1 MSKKTMSKKTMS
13 KRTTSKRTAS
23 KKTKAHKKAK
33 HHPSSQ
39 QSSNQLSQQDVE
51 QVAPYALTPEQG
63 ATLFDDAR
71 SRLVEVFHALDIHP
85 DAQARLMQPSLSLQV
100 SVPVR
105 MDDGSLNAFP
115 AWRVQYDTSLGPA
128 KGGVRFHPDVN
139 QHEVTTLS
147 FWMAVKCAVV
157 GLPYGGGKGGV
168 QVDAKALSSLE
179 RERLA
184 RGYIRAIADVMG
196 PDRDIPAPDVNTDAT
211 VMGWMIDEYEHIVR
225 AKAPA
230 AITGKP
236 LPLGGSPG
244 RVAATGR
251 GALTVL
257 DLWAQR
263 EERTPEETTVA
274 VQGFGNAAYHFARL
288 ASARGYRIVAVS
300 DSSGA
305 LYSAD
310 GLDIEKVK
318 ADKDQHGKLA
328 NSHEGKPLTGEELL
342 ALEVDVLALAA
353 LENQIHIDNVD
364 NVQAGAI
371 LEIANGPLTSSADEA
386 LAKREVPV
394 LPDVL
399 ANTGGV
405 IVSYF
410 EWLQNRAGEKWAE
423 EHVNERLDAMLKEEA
438 EKVLTRADA
447 EGITYRQAAY
457 RQGIERI
464 AEAIMARGNCQDGR

>member
-1 MSKKTMSKKTMS
+1 MGNAKTNKATSDKQKANTTPRQVPQRQAEKTAP
-13 KRTTSKRTAS
+13 RT
-23 KKTKAHKKAK
+23 
-33 HHPSSQ
+33 
-39 QSSNQLSQQDVE
+39 
-51 QVAPYALTPEQG
+51 LTPEVG
-63 ATLFDDAR
+63 AALFEDAR
-71 SRLVEVFHALDIHP
+71 SRLEDVFKALDIHA

-100 SVPVR
+100 SIPVR
-105 MDDGSLNAFP
+105 MDDGRLKAFP
-115 AWRVQYDTSLGPA
+115 AWRVHYDTSLGPA

-184 RGYIRAIADVMG
+184 RGYIRAIADIMG

-225 AKAPA
+225 AKMPA

-251 GALTVL
+251 GALKVL
-257 DLWAQR
+257 DLWAER
-263 EERTPEETTVA
+263 AERTPEETTVA
-274 VQGFGNAAYHFARL
+274 VQGFGNAAYHFATL
-288 ASARGYRIVAVS
+288 ASERGYRIVAVS

-305 LYSAD
+305 CYHAE
-310 GLDIEKVK
+310 GLDIDAVKKAKSKSGKVTDSQAGK
-318 ADKDQHGKLA
+318 AISGDA
-328 NSHEGKPLTGEELL
+328 LL

-353 LENQIHIDNVD
+353 LENQIHSDNVD
-364 NVQAGAI
+364 DVKAGAI
-371 LEIANGPLTSSADEA
+371 LEIANGPLTSDADQV
-386 LAKREVPV
+386 LAKRDVPV

-410 EWLQNRAGEKWAE
+410 EWLQNRAGEKWREAQ
-423 EHVNERLDAMLKEEA
+423 VNERLDALLSEEA
-438 EKVLTRADA
+438 GKVLALA
-447 EGITYRQAAY
+447 EKSNITYRQAAY

-464 AEAIMARGNCQDGR
+464 AAAIMARGNCQDCR

>member
-1 MSKKTMSKKTMS
+1 MGSRKSKKK
-13 KRTTSKRTAS
+13 TSKT
-23 KKTKAHKKAK
+23 HK
-33 HHPSSQ
+33 SSAITSANHAPQ
-39 QSSNQLSQQDVE
+39 Q
-51 QVAPYALTPEQG
+51 LTPETG
-63 ATLFDDAR
+63 AALFEDAR
-71 SRLVEVFHALDIHP
+71 SRLETVFKALEIHP

-105 MDDGSLNAFP
+105 MDDGSLKAFP

-184 RGYIRAIADVMG
+184 RGYIRAIADIMG

-211 VMGWMIDEYEHIVR
+211 VMGWMIDEYEQIRR
-225 AKAPA
+225 AQAPA

-236 LPLGGSPG
+236 LSLGGSPG
-244 RVAATGR
+244 RVEATGR

-257 DLWAQR
+257 DLWAER
-263 EERTPEETTVA
+263 EERTPEETTLA
-274 VQGFGNAAYHFARL
+274 VQGFGNAAFHFARL
-288 ASARGYRIVAVS
+288 ASQRGYKVVAVS

-305 LYSAD
+305 IYHAD
-310 GLDIEKVK
+310 GLDIDAAKE
-318 ADKDQHGKLA
+318 DKQQHGKL
-328 NSHEGKPLTGEELL
+328 SKSQQGKAMSGDELL
-342 ALEVDVLALAA
+342 GLEVDVLVLAA
-353 LENQIHIDNVD
+353 LENQLHRDNVD
-364 NVQAGAI
+364 EVKAGAV
-371 LEIANGPLTSSADEA
+371 LEIANGPLTSEADTA
-386 LAKREVPV
+386 LEKRDIPV

-410 EWLQNRAGEKWAE
+410 EWLQNRAGEKWHE
-423 EHVNERLDAMLKEEA
+423 SEVNQRLDDRLGDEAKRVLLRA
-438 EKVLTRADA
+438 EKEQV
-447 EGITYRQAAY
+447 TYRQAAY

-464 AEAIMARGNCQDGR
+464 AEAIMARGNGQDCR

>member
-1 MSKKTMSKKTMS
+1 MGSTKSKKH
-13 KRTTSKRTAS
+13 
-23 KKTKAHKKAK
+23 KTKAKKSSAK
-33 HHPSSQ
+33 TSPTNAPQ
-39 QSSNQLSQQDVE
+39 Q
-51 QVAPYALTPEQG
+51 LTPETG
-63 ATLFDDAR
+63 AALFEDAR
-71 SRLVEVFHALDIHP
+71 SRLEEVFKALDIHP

-105 MDDGSLNAFP
+105 MDDGSLKAFP

-184 RGYIRAIADVMG
+184 RGYIRAIADIMG

-211 VMGWMIDEYEHIVR
+211 VMGWMIDEYEHILR
-225 AKAPA
+225 AQAPA

-236 LPLGGSPG
+236 LSLGGSPG
-244 RVAATGR
+244 RVEATGR

-257 DLWAQR
+257 DLWAER
-263 EERTPEETTVA
+263 EERKPEETTLA

-288 ASARGYRIVAVS
+288 ASQRGYRVVAVS

-305 LYSAD
+305 IYNAD
-310 GLDIEKVK
+310 GIDVDAAKK
-318 ADKDQHGKLA
+318 DKTQQGKLA
-328 NSHEGKPLTGEELL
+328 KSHQGKALSGDDLL
-342 ALEVDVLALAA
+342 ALQVDVLVLAA
-353 LENQIHIDNVD
+353 LENQLHSGNVGD
-364 NVQAGAI
+364 VKAGAV
-371 LEIANGPLTSSADEA
+371 LEIANGPLTSDADAA
-386 LAKREVPV
+386 LEKRGVPV

-410 EWLQNRAGEKWAE
+410 EWLQNRSGEKWQEEEVNQRLKRRLSDEAKRVLVRAE
-423 EHVNERLDAMLKEEA
+423 EER
-438 EKVLTRADA
+438 V
-447 EGITYRQAAY
+447 TYRQAAY

-464 AEAIMARGNCQDGR
+464 AEAIMARGNCQDCR

>member
-1 MSKKTMSKKTMS
+1 MGSTKSKKKNSQAKKS
-13 KRTTSKRTAS
+13 SAKTSATNA
-23 KKTKAHKKAK
+23 
-33 HHPSSQ
+33 PQ
-39 QSSNQLSQQDVE
+39 Q
-51 QVAPYALTPEQG
+51 LTPETG
-63 ATLFDDAR
+63 AALFEDAR
-71 SRLVEVFHALDIHP
+71 SRLEAVFKALDIHP

-105 MDDGSLNAFP
+105 MDDGSLKAFP

-184 RGYIRAIADVMG
+184 RGYIRAIADIMG

-211 VMGWMIDEYEHIVR
+211 VMGWMIDEYEHILR
-225 AKAPA
+225 AQAPA

-236 LPLGGSPG
+236 LSLGGSPG
-244 RVAATGR
+244 RVEATGR

-257 DLWAQR
+257 DLWAER
-263 EERTPEETTVA
+263 EERKPKETTLA

-288 ASARGYRIVAVS
+288 ASQRGYRVVAIS

-305 LYSAD
+305 IYSAD
-310 GLDIEKVK
+310 GIDVDAAKK
-318 ADKDQHGKLA
+318 DKTQQGKLA
-328 NSHEGKPLTGEELL
+328 KSQQGKALSGDDLL
-342 ALEVDVLALAA
+342 ALDVDVLVLAA
-353 LENQIHIDNVD
+353 LENQLHRDNVD
-364 NVQAGAI
+364 SVNAGAV
-371 LEIANGPLTSSADEA
+371 LEIANGPLTSDADDA
-386 LAKREVPV
+386 LEKRGVPV

-410 EWLQNRAGEKWAE
+410 EWLQNRAGEKWQEEEVNQRLDRRLSDEAKRVLVRAE
-423 EHVNERLDAMLKEEA
+423 EER
-438 EKVLTRADA
+438 V
-447 EGITYRQAAY
+447 TYRQAAY

-464 AEAIMARGNCQDGR
+464 AEAIMARGNCQDCR

>member
-1 MSKKTMSKKTMS
+1 MANRKK
-13 KRTTSKRTAS
+13 TTSKKPKKPAKQKTTQKQAEKTA
-23 KKTKAHKKAK
+23 
-33 HHPSSQ
+33 PQ
-39 QSSNQLSQQDVE
+39 
-51 QVAPYALTPEQG
+51 ALTPENG
-63 ATLFDDAR
+63 ATLFEDAR
-71 SRLVEVFHALDIHP
+71 SRLEDVFKALDIHS
-85 DAQARLMQPSLSLQV
+85 DAQARLMQPSRSLQV
-100 SVPVR
+100 SIPVR
-105 MDDGSLNAFP
+105 MDDGSLKAFP

-168 QVDAKALSSLE
+168 QVDAKELSSLE

-184 RGYIRAIADVMG
+184 RGYIRAIADIMG

-225 AKAPA
+225 AKVPA

-251 GALTVL
+251 GALKVL
-257 DLWAQR
+257 ELWAER
-263 EERTPEETTVA
+263 EERKPEETTVA

-288 ASARGYRIVAVS
+288 ASERGYRIVAVS

-305 LYSAD
+305 RYSAD
-310 GLDIEKVK
+310 GLDIDKVK
-318 ADKDQHGKLA
+318 EDKTKLGKLVD
-328 NSHEGKPLTGEELL
+328 SSIGKSLKSEELL

-353 LENQIHIDNVD
+353 LENQIHCDNVD

-371 LEIANGPLTSSADEA
+371 LEIANGPLSSDADEA

-410 EWLQNRAGEKWAE
+410 EWLQNRAGEKWKE
-423 EHVNERLDAMLKEEA
+423 DQVNERLDALLNEEA
-438 EKVLTRADA
+438 SKVLTRADE

-464 AEAIMARGNCQDGR
+464 AEAIMARGNCQDCR

>member
-1 MSKKTMSKKTMS
+1 MGNKKQK
-13 KRTTSKRTAS
+13 A
-23 KKTKAHKKAK
+23 KTKKSH
-33 HHPSSQ
+33 
-39 QSSNQLSQQDVE
+39 NQKQ
-51 QVAPYALTPEQG
+51 APQKQAEKTAPQALTPEVG
-63 ATLFDDAR
+63 AALFEDAR
-71 SRLVEVFHALDIHP
+71 SRLVDVFKALDIHP

-100 SVPVR
+100 SIPVR
-105 MDDGSLNAFP
+105 MDDGSLKAFP

-184 RGYIRAIADVMG
+184 RGYIRAIADIMG

-225 AKAPA
+225 AQAPA

-236 LPLGGSPG
+236 IPLGGSPG

-251 GALTVL
+251 GALKVL
-257 DLWAQR
+257 NLWAER
-263 EERTPEETTVA
+263 EERKPEETTVA

-288 ASARGYRIVAVS
+288 ASEHGYRMVAVS

-305 LYSAD
+305 IYNAD
-310 GLDIEKVK
+310 GLDIEKAK
-318 ADKDQHGKLA
+318 EEKIKHGTLA
-328 NSHEGKPLTGEELL
+328 NSNTGKPLKSEELL
-342 ALEVDVLALAA
+342 TLEVDVLALAA
-353 LENQIHIDNVD
+353 LENQIHCDNV
-364 NVQAGAI
+364 NEVKAGAI
-371 LEIANGPLTSSADEA
+371 LEIANGPLTSDADQS
-386 LAKREVPV
+386 LAKRDVPV

-399 ANTGGV
+399 VNTGGV

-410 EWLQNRAGEKWAE
+410 EWLQNRAGERWSE
-423 EHVNERLDAMLKEEA
+423 TQVNERLEAMLDEEA
-438 EKVLTRADA
+438 NRVLKCA
-447 EGITYRQAAY
+447 ETDNVTYRQAAY

-464 AEAIMARGNCQDGR
+464 AEAIMARGNCHDCR

>member
-1 MSKKTMSKKTMS
+1 MGSRKSKKK
-13 KRTTSKRTAS
+13 TSKT
-23 KKTKAHKKAK
+23 HK
-33 HHPSSQ
+33 SSAITSANHAPQ
-39 QSSNQLSQQDVE
+39 Q
-51 QVAPYALTPEQG
+51 LTPETG
-63 ATLFDDAR
+63 AALFEDAR
-71 SRLVEVFHALDIHP
+71 SRLETVFKALEIHP

-105 MDDGSLNAFP
+105 MDDGSLKAFP

-184 RGYIRAIADVMG
+184 RGYIRAIADIMG

-211 VMGWMIDEYEHIVR
+211 VMGWMIDEYEQIRR
-225 AKAPA
+225 AQAPA

-236 LPLGGSPG
+236 LSLGGSPG
-244 RVAATGR
+244 RVEATGR

-257 DLWAQR
+257 DLWAER
-263 EERTPEETTVA
+263 EERTPEETTLA
-274 VQGFGNAAYHFARL
+274 VQGFGNAAFHFARL
-288 ASARGYRIVAVS
+288 ASQRGYKVVAVS

-305 LYSAD
+305 IYHAD
-310 GLDIEKVK
+310 GLDIDAAKE
-318 ADKDQHGKLA
+318 DKQQHGKL
-328 NSHEGKPLTGEELL
+328 SKSQQGKAMSGDELL
-342 ALEVDVLALAA
+342 GLEVDVLVLAA
-353 LENQIHIDNVD
+353 LENQLHRDNVD
-364 NVQAGAI
+364 EVKAGAV
-371 LEIANGPLTSSADEA
+371 LEIANGPLTSEADTA
-386 LAKREVPV
+386 LEKRDIPV

-410 EWLQNRAGEKWAE
+410 EWLQNRAGEKWYE
-423 EHVNERLDAMLKEEA
+423 SEVNQRLDDRLGDEAKRVLLRA
-438 EKVLTRADA
+438 EKEQV
-447 EGITYRQAAY
+447 TYRQAAY

-464 AEAIMARGNCQDGR
+464 AEAIMARGNCQDCR

>member
-1 MSKKTMSKKTMS
+1 MGN
-13 KRTTSKRTAS
+13 A
-23 KKTKAHKKAK
+23 KTKKATSDKKKANTT
-33 HHPSSQ
+33 PR
-39 QSSNQLSQQDVE
+39 
-51 QVAPYALTPEQG
+51 QVPQRQAEKTAPRTLTPEVG
-63 ATLFDDAR
+63 AALFEDAR
-71 SRLVEVFHALDIHP
+71 SRLEDVFKALDIHA

-100 SVPVR
+100 SIPVR
-105 MDDGSLNAFP
+105 MDDGRLKSFP
-115 AWRVQYDTSLGPA
+115 AWRVHYDTSLGPA

-184 RGYIRAIADVMG
+184 RGYIRAIADIMG
-196 PDRDIPAPDVNTDAT
+196 PDRDIPAPDVNTDAM

-225 AKAPA
+225 AKMPA

-251 GALTVL
+251 GALKVL
-257 DLWAQR
+257 DLWAER
-263 EERTPEETTVA
+263 AERTPEETTVA
-274 VQGFGNAAYHFARL
+274 VQGFGNAAYHFATL
-288 ASARGYRIVAVS
+288 ASERGYRIVAVS

-305 LYSAD
+305 CYNAE
-310 GLDIEKVK
+310 GLDIDAVKKAKSKSGKVTDSQAGK
-318 ADKDQHGKLA
+318 AISGDA
-328 NSHEGKPLTGEELL
+328 LL

-353 LENQIHIDNVD
+353 LENQIHSDNVD
-364 NVQAGAI
+364 DVKAGAI
-371 LEIANGPLTSSADEA
+371 LEIANGPLTSDADQV
-386 LAKREVPV
+386 LAKRDVPV

-410 EWLQNRAGEKWAE
+410 EWLQNRAGEKWREAQ
-423 EHVNERLDAMLKEEA
+423 VNERLDALLSEEA
-438 EKVLTRADA
+438 GKVLALA
-447 EGITYRQAAY
+447 EKSNITYRQAAY

-464 AEAIMARGNCQDGR
+464 AAAIMARGNCQDCR

>member
-1 MSKKTMSKKTMS
+1 MGSRKSKKK
-13 KRTTSKRTAS
+13 TSKT
-23 KKTKAHKKAK
+23 HK
-33 HHPSSQ
+33 SSAITSANHAPQ
-39 QSSNQLSQQDVE
+39 Q
-51 QVAPYALTPEQG
+51 LTPETG
-63 ATLFDDAR
+63 AALFEDAR
-71 SRLVEVFHALDIHP
+71 SRLETVFKALEIHP

-105 MDDGSLNAFP
+105 MDDGSLKAFP

-184 RGYIRAIADVMG
+184 RGYIRAIADIMG

-211 VMGWMIDEYEHIVR
+211 VMGWMIDEYEQIRR
-225 AKAPA
+225 AQAPA

-236 LPLGGSPG
+236 LSLGGSPG
-244 RVAATGR
+244 RVEATGR

-257 DLWAQR
+257 DLWAER
-263 EERTPEETTVA
+263 EERTPEETTLA
-274 VQGFGNAAYHFARL
+274 VQGFGNAAFHFARL
-288 ASARGYRIVAVS
+288 ASQRGYKVVAVS

-305 LYSAD
+305 IYHAD
-310 GLDIEKVK
+310 GLDIDAAKE
-318 ADKDQHGKLA
+318 DKQQHGKL
-328 NSHEGKPLTGEELL
+328 SKSQQGKAMSGDELL
-342 ALEVDVLALAA
+342 GLEVDVLVLAA
-353 LENQIHIDNVD
+353 LENQLHRDNVD
-364 NVQAGAI
+364 EVKAGAV
-371 LEIANGPLTSSADEA
+371 LEIANGPLTSEADTA
-386 LAKREVPV
+386 LEKRNIPV

-410 EWLQNRAGEKWAE
+410 EWLQNRAGEKWHE
-423 EHVNERLDAMLKEEA
+423 SEVNQRLDDRLGDEAKRVLLRA
-438 EKVLTRADA
+438 EKEQV
-447 EGITYRQAAY
+447 TYRQAAY

-464 AEAIMARGNCQDGR
+464 AEAIMARGNCQDCR

>member
-1 MSKKTMSKKTMS
+1 MGDKKQ
-13 KRTTSKRTAS
+13 
-23 KKTKAHKKAK
+23 KTKTKK
-33 HHPSSQ
+33 SQ
-39 QSSNQLSQQDVE
+39 HQKQTPQSQAE
-51 QVAPYALTPEQG
+51 KTAPRTLTPEVG
-63 ATLFDDAR
+63 AALFEDAR
-71 SRLVEVFHALDIHP
+71 SRLVDVFKALDIHP
-85 DAQARLMQPSLSLQV
+85 DAQSRLMQPSLSLQV
-100 SVPVR
+100 SIPIR
-105 MDDGSLNAFP
+105 MDDGSLKAFP

-168 QVDAKALSSLE
+168 QVDAKSLSSLE

-184 RGYIRAIADVMG
+184 RGYIRAIADIMG
-196 PDRDIPAPDVNTDAT
+196 PDRDIPAPDVNADAT

-225 AKAPA
+225 AQAPA

-251 GALTVL
+251 GALKVL
-257 DLWAQR
+257 DLWAER
-263 EERTPEETTVA
+263 EERKPEETTVA

-288 ASARGYRIVAVS
+288 ASERGYRVVAVS

-305 LYSAD
+305 IYNAD
-310 GLDIEKVK
+310 GLDIEKAK
-318 ADKDQHGKLA
+318 EDKTKHGKLA
-328 NSHEGKPLTGEELL
+328 DSKTGKLLNGEELL
-342 ALEVDVLALAA
+342 TLEVDVLALAA
-353 LENQIHIDNVD
+353 LENQIHCDNVD
-364 NVQAGAI
+364 EVKAGAI
-371 LEIANGPLTSSADEA
+371 LEIANGPLTSDADQS
-386 LAKREVPV
+386 LAQRDVLV

-410 EWLQNRAGEKWAE
+410 EWLQNRAGEKWSE
-423 EHVNERLDAMLKEEA
+423 SEVNERLDLLLGKEA
-438 EKVLTRADA
+438 SKVLKRA
-447 EGITYRQAAY
+447 EMESITYRQAAY

-464 AEAIMARGNCQDGR
+464 AEAIMARGNCQDSR

>member
-1 MSKKTMSKKTMS
+1 MGNT
-13 KRTTSKRTAS
+13 
-23 KKTKAHKKAK
+23 KTKI
-33 HHPSSQ
+33 P
-39 QSSNQLSQQDVE
+39 
-51 QVAPYALTPEQG
+51 QVAQKPIEKTATQALTPETG
-63 ATLFDDAR
+63 AALFEDAR
-71 SRLVEVFHALDIHP
+71 SRLEDVFKVLDIHP

-100 SVPVR
+100 SIPVR
-105 MDDGSLNAFP
+105 MDDGRLKAFP

-128 KGGVRFHPDVN
+128 KGGVRFHPNVN

-157 GLPYGGGKGGV
+157 GLPFGGGKGGV

-184 RGYIRAIADVMG
+184 RGYIRGIADIMG

-211 VMGWMIDEYEHIVR
+211 VMGWMIDEYEQITR

-236 LPLGGSPG
+236 ISLGGSPG

-251 GALTVL
+251 GALQVL
-257 DLWAQR
+257 DLWA
-263 EERTPEETTVA
+263 ERAGRKPEKTTVA

-288 ASARGYRIVAVS
+288 ASDQGYRVVAVS

-305 LYSAD
+305 LCNAD
-310 GLDIEKVK
+310 GLDIEAVKQAKSNSGKVTDSD
-318 ADKDQHGKLA
+318 AGDAMAGA
-328 NSHEGKPLTGEELL
+328 ELL
-342 ALEVDVLALAA
+342 ALKVDVLALAA
-353 LENQIHIDNVD
+353 LENQIHGDNVGQV
-364 NVQAGAI
+364 NASAI
-371 LEIANGPLTSSADEA
+371 LEIANGPLTSEADEV
-386 LAKREVPV
+386 LAQHNVPV

-410 EWLQNRAGEKWAE
+410 EWLQNRAGEKWSE
-423 EHVNERLDAMLKEEA
+423 VQVNERLDTLLSEETS
-438 EKVLTRADA
+438 KVLARAKA
-447 EGITYRQAAY
+447 EGITYRQSAY

-464 AEAIMARGNCQDGR
+464 AEAITVRGNCQDSR

>member
-1 MSKKTMSKKTMS
+1 MAKTKK
-13 KRTTSKRTAS
+13 TTSKKRNA
-23 KKTKAHKKAK
+23 KTKI
-33 HHPSSQ
+33 P
-39 QSSNQLSQQDVE
+39 
-51 QVAPYALTPEQG
+51 QVVQKPIEKTATQALTPDTG
-63 ATLFDDAR
+63 AALFEDAR
-71 SRLVEVFHALDIHP
+71 SRLEDVFKVLDVHP

-100 SVPVR
+100 SIPVR
-105 MDDGSLNAFP
+105 MDDGRLKAFP
-115 AWRVQYDTSLGPA
+115 AWRTHYDTSLGPA
-128 KGGVRFHPDVN
+128 KGGVRFHPNVN

-147 FWMAVKCAVV
+147 FWMAVKCSVV

-184 RGYIRAIADVMG
+184 RGYIRAIADIMG
-196 PDRDIPAPDVNTDAT
+196 PDRDIPAPDVDTDAT
-211 VMGWMIDEYEHIVR
+211 VMGWMIDEYEQITR

-236 LPLGGSPG
+236 ISLGGSPG

-251 GALTVL
+251 GALKVL
-257 DLWAQR
+257 DLWA
-263 EERTPEETTVA
+263 ERAERKPEETSVA

-288 ASARGYRIVAVS
+288 ASDRGYRIVAVS

-305 LYSAD
+305 LYNAD
-310 GLDIEKVK
+310 GLDIGAVK
-318 ADKDQHGKLA
+318 QAKA
-328 NSHEGKPLTGEELL
+328 NSGKVTDSDAGSAMAGAELL

-353 LENQIHIDNVD
+353 LENQIHGDNVD
-364 NVQAGAI
+364 EVNAGAI
-371 LEIANGPLTSSADEA
+371 LEIANGPLTSEADQA
-386 LAKREVPV
+386 LAQRDVPI

-410 EWLQNRAGEKWAE
+410 EWLQNRAGEKWRE
-423 EHVNERLDAMLKEEA
+423 KQVNERLDTLLSEEA
-438 EKVLTRADA
+438 NKVLTRSQD

-464 AEAIMARGNCQDGR
+464 AEAIMVRGNCQDSR

>member
-1 MSKKTMSKKTMS
+1 MGN
-13 KRTTSKRTAS
+13 A
-23 KKTKAHKKAK
+23 KKTKPKKQKAK
-33 HHPSSQ
+33 Q
-39 QSSNQLSQQDVE
+39 EQSPQPQAENATPQ
-51 QVAPYALTPEQG
+51 ALTPENG
-63 ATLFDDAR
+63 ATLFEDAR
-71 SRLVEVFHALDIHP
+71 SRLEDVFKALDIHP

-100 SVPVR
+100 SIPVR
-105 MDDGSLNAFP
+105 MDDGSLKAFP

-128 KGGVRFHPDVN
+128 KGGVRFHTDVN

-168 QVDAKALSSLE
+168 QVDAKTLSSLE

-184 RGYIRAIADVMG
+184 RGYIRAIADIMG

-225 AKAPA
+225 AKVPA

-236 LPLGGSPG
+236 IALGGSPG

-251 GALTVL
+251 GALKVL
-257 DLWAQR
+257 DLWLER
-263 EERTPEETTVA
+263 EERKPEETTVA
-274 VQGFGNAAYHFARL
+274 VQGFGNAAYHFAQL
-288 ASARGYRIVAVS
+288 AIERGYRIVAVS

-305 LYSAD
+305 LYNAD
-310 GLDIEKVK
+310 GLDIEKAK
-318 ADKDQHGKLA
+318 EDKNKHGKLA
-328 NSHEGKPLTGEELL
+328 NSSAGKALKGEELL

-353 LENQIHIDNVD
+353 LENQIHGDNVD
-364 NVQAGAI
+364 KVRASAI
-371 LEIANGPLTSSADEA
+371 LEIANGPLSSDADEA

-410 EWLQNRAGEKWAE
+410 EWLQNRAGEKWHE
-423 EHVNERLDAMLKEEA
+423 DHVNERLEA
-438 EKVLTRADA
+438 LLNAEASKVLTRAGADK
-447 EGITYRQAAY
+447 ITYRQAAY

>member
-1 MSKKTMSKKTMS
+1 MF
-13 KRTTSKRTAS
+13 
-23 KKTKAHKKAK
+23 
-33 HHPSSQ
+33 
-39 QSSNQLSQQDVE
+39 E
-51 QVAPYALTPEQG
+51 
-63 ATLFDDAR
+63 DAR
-71 SRLVEVFHALDIHP
+71 SRLEDVFKVLDIHP

-100 SVPVR
+100 SIPVR
-105 MDDGSLNAFP
+105 MDDGSLKAFP
-115 AWRVQYDTSLGPA
+115 AWRVHYDTSLGPA
-128 KGGVRFHPDVN
+128 KGGVRFHPKVN

-184 RGYIRAIADVMG
+184 RGYIRAIADIMG

-211 VMGWMIDEYEHIVR
+211 VMGWMIDEYEQIVR
-225 AKAPA
+225 AKVPA

-251 GALTVL
+251 GALKVL
-257 DLWAQR
+257 DLWAER
-263 EERTPEETTVA
+263 EERKAEETTVA

-288 ASARGYRIVAVS
+288 ASERGYRIVAVS

-305 LYSAD
+305 CYNAD
-310 GLDIEKVK
+310 GLDIEAVKQAKSKSGKVADSK
-318 ADKDQHGKLA
+318 AGKA
-328 NSHEGKPLTGEELL
+328 MAGAELL
-342 ALEVDVLALAA
+342 ALDVDVLALAA
-353 LENQIHIDNVD
+353 LENQIHCDNV
-364 NVQAGAI
+364 NEVKAGAI
-371 LEIANGPLTSSADEA
+371 LEIANGPLTSDADQS
-386 LAKREVPV
+386 LAQRDVPI

-410 EWLQNRAGEKWAE
+410 EWLQNRAGERWSEAQ
-423 EHVNERLDAMLKEEA
+423 VNDRLDALLSEEA
-438 EKVLTRADA
+438 RRVLIRA
-447 EGITYRQAAY
+447 EEESITYRHAAY
-457 RQGIERI
+457 RQGVERI
-464 AEAIMARGNCQDGR
+464 ADAIMARGNCQDRR

>member
-1 MSKKTMSKKTMS
+1 MGNAKTQESKSKK
-13 KRTTSKRTAS
+13 R
-23 KKTKAHKKAK
+23 
-33 HHPSSQ
+33 
-39 QSSNQLSQQDVE
+39 QLPQAQADKMAL
-51 QVAPYALTPEQG
+51 QTLTPKIG
-63 ATLFDDAR
+63 AALFEDAR
-71 SRLVEVFHALDIHP
+71 SRLEDVFEALNIHP

-100 SVPVR
+100 SIPVR
-105 MDDGSLNAFP
+105 MDDGRLKAFP
-115 AWRVQYDTSLGPA
+115 AWRVHYDTSLGPA

-184 RGYIRAIADVMG
+184 RGYIRAIADIMG
-196 PDRDIPAPDVNTDAT
+196 PDRDVPAPDVNTDAT

-225 AKAPA
+225 AKVPA

-236 LPLGGSPG
+236 LPLGGSSG

-251 GALTVL
+251 GALKVL
-257 DLWAQR
+257 DLWA
-263 EERTPEETTVA
+263 ERKELKPEETTVA

-288 ASARGYRIVAVS
+288 ASERGYRIVAVS

-305 LYSAD
+305 CYNAD
-310 GLDIEKVK
+310 GLDIAAIKQAKSESGKVSKSYAGK
-318 ADKDQHGKLA
+318 AMAGD
-328 NSHEGKPLTGEELL
+328 ELL
-342 ALEVDVLALAA
+342 ALDVDVLALAA
-353 LENQIHIDNVD
+353 LENQIHCDNVEK
-364 NVQAGAI
+364 VKAGAI
-371 LEIANGPLTSSADEA
+371 LEIANGPLTRDADHF

-410 EWLQNRAGEKWAE
+410 EWLQNRAGEKWKEAQ
-423 EHVNERLDAMLKEEA
+423 VNERLDALLSEEA
-438 EKVLTRADA
+438 VKVLTLA
-447 EGITYRQAAY
+447 EEENITYRQAAY

-464 AEAIMARGNCQDGR
+464 AQAIMARGNCQDCH

>member
-1 MSKKTMSKKTMS
+1 MAKAKKHKT
-13 KRTTSKRTAS
+13 KHKTSK
-23 KKTKAHKKAK
+23 AHQPQAE
-33 HHPSSQ
+33 Q
-39 QSSNQLSQQDVE
+39 Q
-51 QVAPYALTPEQG
+51 APQALTPDTG
-63 ATLFDDAR
+63 AALFENAR
-71 SRLVEVFHALDIHP
+71 SRLESVFEALDIHP

-105 MDDGSLNAFP
+105 MDDGSLKAFP

-128 KGGVRFHPDVN
+128 KGGVRFHLDVN

-157 GLPYGGGKGGV
+157 NLPYGGGKGGV

-184 RGYIRAIADVMG
+184 RGYIRAIADIMG

-225 AKAPA
+225 AQAPA

-236 LPLGGSPG
+236 LSLGGSPG
-244 RVAATGR
+244 RVEATGR
-251 GALTVL
+251 GALKVL
-257 DLWAQR
+257 DLWADR

-288 ASARGYRIVAVS
+288 ASERGYKIVALS

-305 LYSAD
+305 IYSAD
-310 GLDIEKVK
+310 GLDVDAVK
-318 ADKDQHGKLA
+318 QDKNKHGSLSK
-328 NSHEGKPLTGEELL
+328 SKQGKPLAGDKLL
-342 ALEVDVLALAA
+342 SLEVDVLALAA
-353 LENQIHIDNVD
+353 LENQIHCNNVD
-364 NVQAGAI
+364 DVQAGAI
-371 LEIANGPLTSSADEA
+371 LEIANGPLTCDADTA
-386 LAKREVPV
+386 LAKREIPV

-399 ANTGGV
+399 VNTGGV

-410 EWLQNRAGEKWAE
+410 EWLQNRVGEKWCE
-423 EHVNERLDAMLKEEA
+423 EEVNKRLDNLLGKEALSVLVRA
-438 EKVLTRADA
+438 EKEQV
-447 EGITYRQAAY
+447 TYRQAAY

-464 AEAIMARGNCQDGR
+464 AEAIMARGNCQDCR

>member
-1 MSKKTMSKKTMS
+1 MGSRKSKKK
-13 KRTTSKRTAS
+13 TSKT
-23 KKTKAHKKAK
+23 HK
-33 HHPSSQ
+33 SSAITSANHAPQ
-39 QSSNQLSQQDVE
+39 Q
-51 QVAPYALTPEQG
+51 LTPETG
-63 ATLFDDAR
+63 AALFEDAR
-71 SRLVEVFHALDIHP
+71 SRLETVFKALEIHP

-105 MDDGSLNAFP
+105 MDDGSLKAFP

-184 RGYIRAIADVMG
+184 RGYIRAIADIMG

-211 VMGWMIDEYEHIVR
+211 VMGWMIDEYEQIRR
-225 AKAPA
+225 AQTPA

-236 LPLGGSPG
+236 LSLGGSPG
-244 RVAATGR
+244 RVEATGR

-257 DLWAQR
+257 DLWAER
-263 EERTPEETTVA
+263 EERTPEETTLA
-274 VQGFGNAAYHFARL
+274 VQGFGNAAFHFARL
-288 ASARGYRIVAVS
+288 ASQRGYKVVAVS

-305 LYSAD
+305 IYHAD
-310 GLDIEKVK
+310 GLDIDAAKE
-318 ADKDQHGKLA
+318 DKQQHGKL
-328 NSHEGKPLTGEELL
+328 SKSQQGKAMSGDELL
-342 ALEVDVLALAA
+342 GLEVDVLVLAA
-353 LENQIHIDNVD
+353 LENQLHRDNVD
-364 NVQAGAI
+364 EVKAGAV
-371 LEIANGPLTSSADEA
+371 LEIANGPLTSEADTA
-386 LAKREVPV
+386 LEKRNIPV

-410 EWLQNRAGEKWAE
+410 EWLQNRAGEKWHE
-423 EHVNERLDAMLKEEA
+423 SEVNQRLDDRLGDEAKRVLLRA
-438 EKVLTRADA
+438 EKEQV
-447 EGITYRQAAY
+447 TYRQAAY

-464 AEAIMARGNCQDGR
+464 AEAIMARGNCQDCR

>member
-1 MSKKTMSKKTMS
+1 MGNAKT
-13 KRTTSKRTAS
+13 
-23 KKTKAHKKAK
+23 KKAK
-33 HHPSSQ
+33 SKNQTAKTTNSQ
-39 QSSNQLSQQDVE
+39 VPQKQAE
-51 QVAPYALTPEQG
+51 KTAPRTLTPEIG
-63 ATLFDDAR
+63 AALFEDAR
-71 SRLVEVFHALDIHP
+71 SRLEDVFKALDIHA

-100 SVPVR
+100 SIPVR
-105 MDDGSLNAFP
+105 MDDGSLKAFP
-115 AWRVQYDTSLGPA
+115 AWRVHYDTSLGPA

-157 GLPYGGGKGGV
+157 GLPYGGGKGGI

-184 RGYIRAIADVMG
+184 RGYIRAIADIMG

-211 VMGWMIDEYEHIVR
+211 VMGWMIDEYEQIVR
-225 AKAPA
+225 AKVPA

-251 GALTVL
+251 GALKVL
-257 DLWAQR
+257 DLWAER
-263 EERTPEETTVA
+263 EKRQPEETTVA

-288 ASARGYRIVAVS
+288 ASERGYRIVAVS
-300 DSSGA
+300 DTTGA
-305 LYSAD
+305 CYHSD
-310 GLDIEKVK
+310 GLDIEAVKQAKSNSGKVTDSQAGK
-318 ADKDQHGKLA
+318 AM
-328 NSHEGKPLTGEELL
+328 TGDELL
-342 ALEVDVLALAA
+342 ALDVDVLALAA
-353 LENQIHIDNVD
+353 LENQIHCDNVHE
-364 NVQAGAI
+364 VKAGAI
-371 LEIANGPLTSSADEA
+371 LEIANGPLTSDADQT
-386 LAKREVPV
+386 LAKRNVPV

-410 EWLQNRAGEKWAE
+410 EWLQNRAGEKWSEAQ
-423 EHVNERLDAMLKEEA
+423 VNERLDALLSEEA
-438 EKVLTRADA
+438 GKVLTRAGTED
-447 EGITYRQAAY
+447 ITYRQAAY

-464 AEAIMARGNCQDGR
+464 AAAIMARGNCQDCR

>member
-1 MSKKTMSKKTMS
+1 MASTKAKKQKSSKKREAQTAPKTP
-13 KRTTSKRTAS
+13 KVPQT
-23 KKTKAHKKAK
+23 
-33 HHPSSQ
+33 
-39 QSSNQLSQQDVE
+39 L
-51 QVAPYALTPEQG
+51 APETGAALFE
-63 ATLFDDAR
+63 DAR
-71 SRLVEVFHALDIHP
+71 SRLEAVFGALNIHP
-85 DAQARLMQPSLSLQV
+85 DAQARLIQPSLSLQV
-100 SVPVR
+100 SVPIR
-105 MDDGSLNAFP
+105 MDNGSLKAFP
-115 AWRVQYDTSLGPA
+115 AWRIQYDTSLGPA

-196 PDRDIPAPDVNTDAT
+196 PDRDIPAPDVNTDAQ

-225 AKAPA
+225 AQAPA

-236 LPLGGSPG
+236 LALGGSPG
-244 RVAATGR
+244 RVEATGR
-251 GALTVL
+251 GALKVL
-257 DLWAQR
+257 DLWAER
-263 EERTPEETTVA
+263 EERTPEETTIA

-288 ASARGYRIVAVS
+288 ASQRGYKVVAVS
-300 DSSGA
+300 DTSGA
-305 LYSAD
+305 IYSAD
-310 GLDIEKVK
+310 GLNIASAKK
-318 ADKDQHGKLA
+318 DKNKHGKLA
-328 NSHEGKPLTGEELL
+328 DSKLGKPLSSGDKLL
-342 ALEVDVLALAA
+342 SLEVDILVLAA
-353 LENQIHIDNVD
+353 LENQIHSENVD
-364 NVQAGAI
+364 NVKAGAI

-386 LAKREVPV
+386 LSKRDIPV

-410 EWLQNRAGEKWAE
+410 EWLQNRSGEKWLE
-423 EHVNERLDAMLKEEA
+423 EEVNKRLDSLLDQEA
-438 EKVLTRADA
+438 SRVLTRAEKDKV
-447 EGITYRQAAY
+447 TYRQAAY

-464 AEAIMARGNCQDGR
+464 AEAIMARGNCQNCR

>member
-1 MSKKTMSKKTMS
+1 MAKTKK
-13 KRTTSKRTAS
+13 TTSKKRNA
-23 KKTKAHKKAK
+23 KTKI
-33 HHPSSQ
+33 P
-39 QSSNQLSQQDVE
+39 
-51 QVAPYALTPEQG
+51 QVVQKPIEKTATQALTPDTG
-63 ATLFDDAR
+63 AALFEDAR
-71 SRLVEVFHALDIHP
+71 SRLEDVFKVLDVHP

-100 SVPVR
+100 SIPVR
-105 MDDGSLNAFP
+105 MDDGRLKAFP
-115 AWRVQYDTSLGPA
+115 AWRTHYDTSLGPA
-128 KGGVRFHPDVN
+128 KGGVRFHPNVN

-147 FWMAVKCAVV
+147 FWMAVKCSVV

-184 RGYIRAIADVMG
+184 RGYIRAIADIMG
-196 PDRDIPAPDVNTDAT
+196 PDRDIPAPDVDTDAT
-211 VMGWMIDEYEHIVR
+211 VMGWMIDEYEQITR

-236 LPLGGSPG
+236 ISLGGSPG

-251 GALTVL
+251 GALKVL
-257 DLWAQR
+257 DLWA
-263 EERTPEETTVA
+263 ERAERKPEETSVA

-288 ASARGYRIVAVS
+288 ASDRGYRIVAVS

-305 LYSAD
+305 LYNAD
-310 GLDIEKVK
+310 GLDIAAVK
-318 ADKDQHGKLA
+318 QAKA
-328 NSHEGKPLTGEELL
+328 NSGKVTDSDAGSTMAGAELL

-353 LENQIHIDNVD
+353 LENQIHGDNVD
-364 NVQAGAI
+364 EVNAGAI
-371 LEIANGPLTSSADEA
+371 LEIANGPLTSEADQA
-386 LAKREVPV
+386 LAQRDVPI

-410 EWLQNRAGEKWAE
+410 EWLQNRAGEKWRE
-423 EHVNERLDAMLKEEA
+423 MQVNERLDTLLSEEA
-438 EKVLTRADA
+438 NKVLTRSQD

-464 AEAIMARGNCQDGR
+464 AEAIMVRGNCQDSR

>member
-1 MSKKTMSKKTMS
+1 MGSAKSKKQKS
-13 KRTTSKRTAS
+13 
-23 KKTKAHKKAK
+23 KAK
-33 HHPSSQ
+33 KSSAKT
-39 QSSNQLSQQDVE
+39 STTN
-51 QVAPYALTPEQG
+51 APQRLTPETG
-63 ATLFDDAR
+63 AALFEDAR
-71 SRLVEVFHALDIHP
+71 SRLEAVFSTLAIHP

-105 MDDGSLNAFP
+105 MDDGSLKAFP

-184 RGYIRAIADVMG
+184 RGYIRAIADIMG

-211 VMGWMIDEYEHIVR
+211 VMGWMIDEYEQIRR
-225 AKAPA
+225 AQAPA

-236 LPLGGSPG
+236 LSLGGSPG
-244 RVAATGR
+244 RVEATGR

-257 DLWAQR
+257 DLWAER
-263 EERTPEETTVA
+263 EGRKPEETTLA
-274 VQGFGNAAYHFARL
+274 VQGFGNAAFHFARL
-288 ASARGYRIVAVS
+288 ASQRGYKVVAVS

-305 LYSAD
+305 IYHAD
-310 GLDIEKVK
+310 GLDVAAAKE
-318 ADKDQHGKLA
+318 DKKQHGKL
-328 NSHEGKPLTGEELL
+328 SKSQQGKAMSGDDLLT
-342 ALEVDVLALAA
+342 LEVDVLVLAA
-353 LENQIHIDNVD
+353 LENQLHRDNVGE
-364 NVQAGAI
+364 VKAGAV
-371 LEIANGPLTSSADEA
+371 LEIANGPLTSDADAA
-386 LAKREVPV
+386 LEKRGVPV

-410 EWLQNRAGEKWAE
+410 EWLQNRAGETWQEEEVNQRLDRRLGDEAKRVLMRAE
-423 EHVNERLDAMLKEEA
+423 EEQ
-438 EKVLTRADA
+438 
-447 EGITYRQAAY
+447 ITYRQAAY

-464 AEAIMARGNCQDGR
+464 AAAIMARGNCQDCR

>member
-1 MSKKTMSKKTMS
+1 MGKSKS
-13 KRTTSKRTAS
+13 R
-23 KKTKAHKKAK
+23 KAK
-33 HHPSSQ
+33 AANKKSQPKAPKSEKSQAQ
-39 QSSNQLSQQDVE
+39 QS
-51 QVAPYALTPEQG
+51 APQALTPETG
-63 ATLFDDAR
+63 AALFEDAR
-71 SRLVEVFHALDIHP
+71 SRLEDVFTALDIHP
-85 DAQARLMQPSLSLQV
+85 DARARLMQPSLSLQV

-105 MDDGSLNAFP
+105 MDDGSLKAFP

-139 QHEVTTLS
+139 QHEVTTMS
-147 FWMAVKCAVV
+147 FWMAVKCAVA

-168 QVDAKALSSLE
+168 QVDAKALSALE

-211 VMGWMIDEYEHIVR
+211 VMGWMIDEYEQITRTH
-225 AKAPA
+225 APA

-251 GALTVL
+251 GALKVL
-257 DLWAQR
+257 DLWAAR
-263 EERTPEETTVA
+263 EERKPEETSVA

-288 ASARGYRIVAVS
+288 AEARGYKVVALS

-305 LYSAD
+305 IYCAD
-310 GLDIEKVK
+310 GIDIATAHKVK
-318 ADKDQHGKLA
+318 TQHGKLSKSDA
-328 NSHEGKPLTGEELL
+328 GKHISGAELL

-353 LENQIHIDNVD
+353 LENQIHGENVGE
-364 NVQAGAI
+364 VQASAI
-371 LEIANGPLTSSADEA
+371 LEIANGPLTSAADDA
-386 LAKREVPV
+386 LAKRDVSV

-405 IVSYF
+405 VVSYF
-410 EWLQNRAGEKWAE
+410 EWLQNRAGETWEEDEVNCRLEALLETEAGRVLSRAE
-423 EHVNERLDAMLKEEA
+423 E
-438 EKVLTRADA
+438 

-464 AEAIMARGNCQDGR
+464 ADAIMARGNCLDGR

>member
-1 MSKKTMSKKTMS
+1 MGNAKT
-13 KRTTSKRTAS
+13 
-23 KKTKAHKKAK
+23 KKTKSNKQKAK
-33 HHPSSQ
+33 TDHHPAPH
-39 QSSNQLSQQDVE
+39 NQAE
-51 QVAPYALTPEQG
+51 KTAPQTLTPEIG
-63 ATLFDDAR
+63 AALFEDAR
-71 SRLVEVFHALDIHP
+71 SRLEDVFKALDIHP

-100 SVPVR
+100 SIPVR
-105 MDDGSLNAFP
+105 MDDGSLKAFP
-115 AWRVQYDTSLGPA
+115 AWRVHYDTSLGPA

-184 RGYIRAIADVMG
+184 RGYIRAIADIMG

-225 AKAPA
+225 AKVPA

-251 GALTVL
+251 GALKVL
-257 DLWAQR
+257 DLWAER

-274 VQGFGNAAYHFARL
+274 VQGFGNAAYHFAKL
-288 ASARGYRIVAVS
+288 ASERGYRIVAVS

-305 LYSAD
+305 CYNAD
-310 GLDIEKVK
+310 GLDIEAVKKAKTKNGKVTDSQ
-318 ADKDQHGKLA
+318 AGK
-328 NSHEGKPLTGEELL
+328 EMTGAQLL
-342 ALEVDVLALAA
+342 ALDVDVLALAA
-353 LENQIHIDNVD
+353 LENQIHCDNV
-364 NVQAGAI
+364 NEVKAGTI
-371 LEIANGPLTSSADEA
+371 LEIANGPLTSDADQV
-386 LAKREVPV
+386 LAKRDVPV

-410 EWLQNRAGEKWAE
+410 EWLQNRAGEKWSE
-423 EHVNERLDAMLKEEA
+423 VEVNERLGELLEEEA
-438 EKVLTRADA
+438 SKALKRA
-447 EGITYRQAAY
+447 ETESITYRQAAY

-464 AEAIMARGNCQDGR
+464 AEAIMARGNCHDCR